1 MKTAVKIG
9 EYKLLD
15 SITIIGID
23 KQPIEIQIGEENPE
37 ANERALT
44 FVFSFKNDEENKE
57 QRIEYRLESETRGNI
72 ELINMNNFIGGGNT
86 EVIKIGKY
94 RGHELLYSFRL
105 FTLKKGGNTLIV
117 NFYKGKE
124 VDNG

>member
-1 MKTAVKIG
+1 MKTTVKIG
-9 EYKLLD
+9 EYELLD

-72 ELINMNNFIGGGNT
+72 ELINMNHFIGGGNT
-86 EVIKIGKY
+86 EVIRIGKY
-94 RGHELLYSFRL
+94 RGHELFYGLRLY
-105 FTLKKGGNTLIV
+105 TLKKGGNTLIV

-124 VDNG
+124 VENG